1 MLVRQVA
8 ILSISVIAV
17 GKGCTG
23 RSGAELD
30 DGETTR
36 KPEQWCAR
44 IRGHWPV
51 YSPGQL
57 TKPIHALH
65 IHEAMQDKMLSLWKT
80 RTVYCKEMF
89 TRSKDLNAALC

>member
-65 IHEAMQDKMLSLWKT
+65 IHEAMQDKNAQSLEDPD
-80 RTVYCKEMF
+80 RLLPGNVYQK
-89 TRSKDLNAALC
+89 